1 MHFKL
6 HIERKGDEIVENE
19 VLNEPDY
26 TKELVALIRSGESRQ
41 KIVEELTNYHD
52 NDISNAL
59 DELNENERKILYHLL
74 GDDRVSEIFAYLDDP
89 GKYLGELELE
99 RAADII
105 ENMDADDAVDVL
117 EEVDEETRKQLIELI
132 DEESKE
138 DIKLICSYE
147 DDEIGSKMTTNY
159 IEIGRNYT
167 IKQAMRSLIAQAE
180 ENDNITTIFVKDK
193 DDTFYGAIDLTDLII
208 ARDYVNLES
217 LIMQSFPY
225 VRDHETISD
234 CIERLKEYAEDSIPV
249 LDDKNKLIGVITSQ
263 DIVEVVDDEMAD
275 DYAKLAGMTEEAELE
290 ETLSES
296 IKKRLPWLVILL
308 GLSMCVSTVTS
319 LFEGVIAQLA
329 IIVSFQSVILGMS
342 GNVGTQSLAVTIRLL
357 MDENLEPKQKL
368 STVFKE
374 MRIGFSNGFILGI
387 LSFVFIGIYLCI
399 LKGKTPQYAFAIS
412 VCAGVALLIA
422 MTISSIVGT
431 VVPMFFKKIHVDPAV
446 ASGPLITTV
455 NDLIGVVTY
464 YGVAWL
470 LLINC
475 LHLA

>member
-1 MHFKL
+1 M
-6 HIERKGDEIVENE
+6 ENE
-19 VLNEPDY
+19 GLNAPDY
-26 TKELVALIRSGESRQ
+26 MKELVGLIRSGENRDRIAQ
-41 KIVEELTNYHD
+41 ELTNYHD

-59 DELNENERKILYHLL
+59 DELNAQERKILYHIL
-74 GDDRVSEIFAYLDDP
+74 GDERVSEIFAYLDDP

-117 EEVDEETRKQLIELI
+117 EEIDEETRKQLIELI

-147 DDEIGSKMTTNY
+147 DDEIGSKMTTNF
-159 IEIGRNYT
+159 IEIGRSLT

-180 ENDNITTIFVKDK
+180 DNDNISTLFVE
-193 DDTFYGAIDLTDLII
+193 DDDGTFYGAIDLKDLIV
-208 ARDYVNLES
+208 ARNYMDLES
-217 LIMQSFPY
+217 LITQSFPY

-234 CIERLKEYAEDSIPV
+234 CIERLKDYAEDSIPV
-249 LDDKNKLIGVITSQ
+249 LNDKNELLGVITSQ
-263 DIVEVVDDEMAD
+263 DIVEVVDDEMGD
-275 DYAKLAGMTEEAELE
+275 DYAKFAGMTEEAEFE
-290 ETLSES
+290 ESLGDS
-296 IKKRLPWLVILL
+296 IKKRLPWLIVLL

-357 MDENLEPKQKL
+357 MDENLETGQKIGMI
-368 STVFKE
+368 FRE
-374 MRIGFSNGFILGI
+374 MRIGFSNGMILGV
-387 LSFVFIGIYLCI
+387 LSFVFIGGYLCL
-399 LKGKTPQYAFAIS
+399 LKDKPLQYAFAIS
-412 VCAGVALLIA
+412 LCAGIALLMA

-431 VVPMFFKKIHVDPAV
+431 SVPMFFKKINVDPAV

-470 LLINC
+470 LLINL
-475 LHLA
+475 LHLG

>member
-1 MHFKL
+1 M
-6 HIERKGDEIVENE
+6 ENE
-19 VLNEPDY
+19 VLNQPDY
-26 TKELVALIRSGESRQ
+26 IKELVGLIRSGAGSDRLA
-41 KIVEELTNYHD
+41 EELNNYHD

-59 DELNENERKILYHLL
+59 DELNADERKILYHIL
-74 GDDRVSEIFAYLDDP
+74 GDERVSEIFAYLDDP

-147 DDEIGSKMTTNY
+147 EDEIGSKMTTNF
-159 IEIGRNYT
+159 IEIGKSLT

-180 ENDNITTIFVKDK
+180 ENDNISTLFVE
-193 DDTFYGAIDLTDLII
+193 DDDGTFYGAIDLKDLIV
-208 ARDYVNLES
+208 ARNYMNLET
-217 LIMQSFPY
+217 LITQSFPY

-234 CIERLKEYAEDSIPV
+234 CIERLKDYAEDSIPV
-249 LDDKNKLIGVITSQ
+249 LNDKNELIGVITAQ
-263 DIVEVVDDEMAD
+263 DIVEVVDDELGD
-275 DYAKLAGMTEEAELE
+275 DYAKLAGMSEEAELE
-290 ETLSES
+290 EPLKES
-296 IKKRLPWLVILL
+296 IKKRLPWLIVLL

-357 MDENLEPKQKL
+357 MDENLETRQKIGMI
-368 STVFKE
+368 FRE
-374 MRIGFSNGFILGI
+374 MRIGFSNGLILGI
-387 LSFVFIGIYLCI
+387 LSFAFIGGYLCL
-399 LKGKTPQYAFAIS
+399 LKDKTPQYAFAIS
-412 VCAGVALLIA
+412 LCAGTALLMA

-431 VVPMFFKKIHVDPAV
+431 SVPMLFKKINIDPAV

-464 YGVAWL
+464 YGTAWI
-470 LLINC
+470 LLIR
-475 LHLA
+475 LLQLG

>member
-1 MHFKL
+1 M
-6 HIERKGDEIVENE
+6 ENE
-19 VLNEPDY
+19 VFNEPDY
-26 TKELVALIRSGESRQ
+26 VKELIRLIRSGTAGDALAA
-41 KIVEELTNYHD
+41 KLDNYHD

-59 DELNENERKILYHLL
+59 DELTAGERKILYHTL
-74 GDDRVSEIFAYLDDP
+74 GDERVSEIFAYLDDP

-117 EEVDEETRKQLIELI
+117 EEIDEETRKQLIELI

-147 DDEIGSKMTTNY
+147 EDEIGSKMTTNF
-159 IEIGRNYT
+159 IEIGKSLT

-180 ENDNITTIFVKDK
+180 ENDNISTLFVE
-193 DDTFYGAIDLTDLII
+193 DDDGTFYGAIDLKDLIV
-208 ARDYVNLES
+208 ARNYMDLES
-217 LIMQSFPY
+217 LITHSFPY

-234 CIERLKEYAEDSIPV
+234 CIERLKDYAEDSIPV
-249 LDDKNKLIGVITSQ
+249 LNDRSELIGVITAQ
-263 DIVEVVDDEMAD
+263 DIVEVVDDELGD
-275 DYAKLAGMTEEAELE
+275 DYAKLAGMTEEADLE
-290 ETLSES
+290 ESLVES
-296 IKKRLPWLVILL
+296 IKKRLPWLIVLL

-319 LFEGVIAQLA
+319 LFEGVISQLA

-357 MDENLEPKQKL
+357 MDENLETRQKV
-368 STVFKE
+368 SMIFRE
-374 MRIGFSNGFILGI
+374 MRIGFSNGLILGI
-387 LSFVFIGIYLCI
+387 LSSALIGGYLCL
-399 LKGKTPQYAFAIS
+399 LKGKAPQYAFAIS
-412 VCAGVALLIA
+412 LCAGIALLMA

-431 VVPMFFKKIHVDPAV
+431 SVPMFFKRINIDPAV

-470 LLINC
+470 LLINF
-475 LHLA
+475 LHLG

>member
-1 MHFKL
+1 M
-6 HIERKGDEIVENE
+6 ENE
-19 VLNEPDY
+19 VLNQPDY
-26 TKELVALIRSGESRQ
+26 IKELVELIRSGADRNQ
-41 KIVEELTNYHD
+41 LAEELTNYHD

-59 DELNENERKILYHLL
+59 DELNAGERKILYHIL
-74 GDDRVSEIFAYLDDP
+74 GDERVSEIFAYLDDP
-89 GKYLGELELE
+89 GKYIGELELE

-147 DDEIGSKMTTNY
+147 EDEIGSKMTTNF
-159 IEIGRNYT
+159 IEIGKSLT

-180 ENDNITTIFVKDK
+180 ENDNISTLFVE
-193 DDTFYGAIDLTDLII
+193 DDDGTFYGAIDLKDLIV
-208 ARDYVNLES
+208 ARNYMNLET
-217 LIMQSFPY
+217 LITQSFPY
-225 VRDHETISD
+225 VRDHESISD
-234 CIERLKEYAEDSIPV
+234 CIERLKDYAEDSIPV
-249 LDDKNKLIGVITSQ
+249 LNDKNELIGVITAQ
-263 DIVEVVDDEMAD
+263 DIVEVVDDELGD

-290 ETLSES
+290 ESLMES
-296 IKKRLPWLVILL
+296 IKKRLPWLIVLL

-357 MDENLEPKQKL
+357 MDENLETRQKI
-368 STVFKE
+368 SMIFRE
-374 MRIGFSNGFILGI
+374 MRIGFSNGLILGV
-387 LSFVFIGIYLCI
+387 LSFTFIGGYLCL
-399 LKGKTPQYAFAIS
+399 LKDKTPQYAFAIS
-412 VCAGVALLIA
+412 LCAGIALLMA

-431 VVPMFFKKIHVDPAV
+431 SVPMFFKKINIDPAV

-470 LLINC
+470 LLINL
-475 LHLA
+475 LHLS

>member
-1 MHFKL
+1 M
-6 HIERKGDEIVENE
+6 ENE
-19 VLNEPDY
+19 VFNEPDY
-26 TKELVALIRSGESRQ
+26 VKELIRLIRSGTAGDALAA
-41 KIVEELTNYHD
+41 KLDNYHD

-59 DELNENERKILYHLL
+59 DELTAGERKILYHTL
-74 GDDRVSEIFAYLDDP
+74 GDERVSEIFAYLDDP

-117 EEVDEETRKQLIELI
+117 EEIDEETRKQLIELI

-147 DDEIGSKMTTNY
+147 EDEIGSKMTTNF
-159 IEIGRNYT
+159 IEIGKSLT

-180 ENDNITTIFVKDK
+180 ENDNISTLFVE
-193 DDTFYGAIDLTDLII
+193 DDDGTFYGAIDLKDLIV
-208 ARDYVNLES
+208 ARNYMDLES
-217 LIMQSFPY
+217 LITHSFPY

-234 CIERLKEYAEDSIPV
+234 CIERLKDYAEDSIPV
-249 LDDKNKLIGVITSQ
+249 LNDRSELIGVITAQ
-263 DIVEVVDDEMAD
+263 DIVEVVDDELGD
-275 DYAKLAGMTEEAELE
+275 DYAKLAGMTEEADLE
-290 ETLSES
+290 ESLVES
-296 IKKRLPWLVILL
+296 IKKRLPWLIVLL

-319 LFEGVIAQLA
+319 LFEGVISQLA

-357 MDENLEPKQKL
+357 MDENLETRQK
-368 STVFKE
+368 VGMIFRE
-374 MRIGFSNGFILGI
+374 MRIGFSNGLILGI
-387 LSFVFIGIYLCI
+387 LSSALIGGYLCL
-399 LKGKTPQYAFAIS
+399 LKGKAPQYAFAIS
-412 VCAGVALLIA
+412 LCAGIALLMA

-431 VVPMFFKKIHVDPAV
+431 SVPMFFKRINIDPAV

-470 LLINC
+470 LLINF
-475 LHLA
+475 LHLG

>member
-1 MHFKL
+1 M
-6 HIERKGDEIVENE
+6 ENE

-26 TKELVALIRSGESRQ
+26 IRELVELIRSGAGREQ
-41 KIVEELTNYHD
+41 LAEELTNYHD

-59 DELNENERKILYHLL
+59 DELNVGERKVLYHIL
-74 GDDRVSEIFAYLDDP
+74 GDERVSEIFAYLDDP

-117 EEVDEETRKQLIELI
+117 EEVDEETRKQLIDLI

-147 DDEIGSKMTTNY
+147 EDEIGSKMTTNF
-159 IEIGRNYT
+159 IEIGKSLT

-180 ENDNITTIFVKDK
+180 DNDNISTLFVE
-193 DDTFYGAIDLTDLII
+193 DDDGTFYGAIDLKDLIV
-208 ARDYVNLES
+208 ARNYMSLENL
-217 LIMQSFPY
+217 ITQSFPY

-234 CIERLKEYAEDSIPV
+234 CIERLKDYAEDSIPV
-249 LDDKNKLIGVITSQ
+249 LNDKNELIGVITAQ
-263 DIVEVVDDEMAD
+263 DIVEVVDDELGD

-290 ETLSES
+290 ESLGES
-296 IKKRLPWLVILL
+296 IKKRLPWLIVLL

-357 MDENLEPKQKL
+357 MDENLETKQK
-368 STVFKE
+368 FGMIFRE
-374 MRIGFSNGFILGI
+374 MRIGFSNGLILGI
-387 LSFVFIGIYLCI
+387 LSFAFIGGYLCL
-399 LKGKTPQYAFAIS
+399 LKDKSPQYAFAIS
-412 VCAGVALLIA
+412 LCAGIALLMA

-431 VVPMFFKKIHVDPAV
+431 SVPMFFKKINVDPAV

-470 LLINC
+470 LLINL
-475 LHLA
+475 LHLT

>member
-1 MHFKL
+1 M
-6 HIERKGDEIVENE
+6 ENE
-19 VLNEPDY
+19 VFNEPDY
-26 TKELVALIRSGESRQ
+26 VKELIRLIRSGTAGDALAA
-41 KIVEELTNYHD
+41 KLDNYHD

-59 DELNENERKILYHLL
+59 DELTAGERKILYHTL
-74 GDDRVSEIFAYLDDP
+74 GDERVSEIFAYLDDP

-117 EEVDEETRKQLIELI
+117 EEIDEETRKQLIELI

-147 DDEIGSKMTTNY
+147 EDEIGSKMTTNF
-159 IEIGRNYT
+159 IEIGKSLT

-180 ENDNITTIFVKDK
+180 ENDNISTLFVE
-193 DDTFYGAIDLTDLII
+193 DDDGTFYGAIDLKDLIV
-208 ARDYVNLES
+208 ARNYMDLES
-217 LIMQSFPY
+217 LITHSFPY

-234 CIERLKEYAEDSIPV
+234 CIERLKDYAEDSIPV
-249 LDDKNKLIGVITSQ
+249 LNERSELIGVITAQ
-263 DIVEVVDDEMAD
+263 DIVEVVDDELGYD
-275 DYAKLAGMTEEAELE
+275 SAKLAGLTVEADLE
-290 ETLSES
+290 ESLVEC
-296 IKKRLPWLVILL
+296 IKKRLPWLIVLL

-319 LFEGVIAQLA
+319 LFEGVISQLA

-357 MDENLEPKQKL
+357 MDENLETRQKV
-368 STVFKE
+368 SMIFRE
-374 MRIGFSNGFILGI
+374 MRIGFSNGLILGI
-387 LSFVFIGIYLCI
+387 LSSALIGGYLCL
-399 LKGKTPQYAFAIS
+399 LKGKAPQYAFAIS
-412 VCAGVALLIA
+412 LCAGIALLMA

-431 VVPMFFKKIHVDPAV
+431 SVPMFFKRINIDPAV

-470 LLINC
+470 LLINF
-475 LHLA
+475 LHLG